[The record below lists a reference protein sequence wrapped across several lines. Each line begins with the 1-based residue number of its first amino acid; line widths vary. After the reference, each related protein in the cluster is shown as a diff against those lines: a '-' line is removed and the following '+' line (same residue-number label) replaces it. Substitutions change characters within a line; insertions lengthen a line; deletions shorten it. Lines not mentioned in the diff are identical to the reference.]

1 MYLNYRSNYQ
11 IDCCK
16 INIIDSCNYNNHFY
30 IFINLVYTFCVNPIY
45 FICFLRTILK
55 KFDAMPITKFIYILF
70 TENNFRIFIFFVTL
84 CCLRSPNSINN
95 CLTYNND

>member
-45 FICFLRTILK
+45 FICFLRTI
-55 KFDAMPITKFIYILF
+55 
-70 TENNFRIFIFFVTL
+70 
-84 CCLRSPNSINN
+84 
-95 CLTYNND
+95 